1 MRRSYFTYDTE
12 HRNDG
17 AGPLSRKPS
26 GAETLRAICF
36 VAALAKAIAFAAVY
50 ASHLIAQSHRR
61 DPESHCNSLQ
71 KREVFLVM
79 SGR

>member
-1 MRRSYFTYDTE
+1 
-12 HRNDG
+12 
-17 AGPLSRKPS
+17 
-26 GAETLRAICF
+26 LRAICF